1 MVMEATLR
9 ARLRATKSIPANK
22 VPTLYPRSNF
32 YHPSAGYFAGGVARD
47 SPLMLED
54 TPDTQRFNV
63 HKMHLKRDE
72 RSRTFEVCFFFF
84 LFALFRRKSKFH
96 EIPRYRVGFL
106 VFGETCFGLLFARKP
121 PRDRTVAVN
130 FVIKC
135 KRLLEFAKF
144 ALSNAK
150 PTTYQ
155 SN

>member
-63 HKMHLKRDE
+63 HKMHLKKTNVLVP
-72 RSRTFEVCFFFF
+72 SKSAFFFF
-84 LFALFRRKSKFH
+84 VRPLSSKIK
-96 EIPRYRVGFL
+96 IP
-106 VFGETCFGLLFARKP
+106 
-121 PRDRTVAVN
+121 
-130 FVIKC
+130 
-135 KRLLEFAKF
+135 
-144 ALSNAK
+144 
-150 PTTYQ
+150 
-155 SN
+155 